1 MEKLIDF
8 FKDVGK
14 LKGIKRLGW
23 ILGGT
28 KEKETESIADHSY
41 RLAVMVWVFGH
52 DKKDLDVG
60 KLLKMAMLH
69 NFPVVN
75 AGDITPYDDLVS
87 KGEATN
93 ERLSSWPRRS
103 KKEKEKIATRNR
115 KKEIA
120 ALKKL
125 VRGLPNELKTEVEE
139 LWHEYEYG
147 TSAEGR
153 FLKQVDRIE
162 KLIQSIE
169 YKEQNKYEP
178 RIDPYWQQ
186 LKELL
191 DDPDLIKFV
200 ESLDRYF
207 YSSDKRVRIGNHKRP
222 GG

>member
-41 RLAVMVWVFGH
+41 RLAVMVWIFGH

-103 KKEKEKIATRNR
+103 KKENF
-115 KKEIA
+115 
-120 ALKKL
+120 
-125 VRGLPNELKTEVEE
+125 GC
-139 LWHEYEYG
+139 G
-147 TSAEGR
+147 
-153 FLKQVDRIE
+153 
-162 KLIQSIE
+162 
-169 YKEQNKYEP
+169 
-178 RIDPYWQQ
+178 
-186 LKELL
+186 
-191 DDPDLIKFV
+191 
-200 ESLDRYF
+200 
-207 YSSDKRVRIGNHKRP
+207 
-222 GG
+222 

>member
-1 MEKLIDF
+1 
-8 FKDVGK
+8 
-14 LKGIKRLGW
+14 
-23 ILGGT
+23 
-28 KEKETESIADHSY
+28 
-41 RLAVMVWVFGH
+41 
-52 DKKDLDVG
+52 
-60 KLLKMAMLH
+60 MLN
-69 NFPVVN
+69 NFPSVK
-75 AGDITPYDDLVS
+75 AGKITPYDDLVS
-87 KGEATN
+87 KGEETN
-93 ERLSSWPRRS
+93 ERSSSWPRRS

-200 ESLDRYF
+200 ESLDKYF
-207 YSSDKRVRIGNHKRP
+207 YQNHKR
-222 GG
+222 GKITHR